1 MYQFATLLAHLLVL
15 LLVIAV
21 PLRGAQRY
29 KILMRRIARHPELR
43 VRFYLS
49 GIATQWIMLLPLAFI
64 AWGLGWTPNI
74 LGLQFP
80 DRFWWGLLIS
90 VVLLAIVYAQ
100 VFYIRRA
107 SGSSEGREMLRKAM
121 QGPLHMLPRTAQ
133 ERNLWVL
140 LSLTA
145 GICEEI
151 LYRGFLPLYIV
162 EYFPIVAFW
171 AALSIAAILFG
182 IGHLY
187 QKIPGVLGT
196 AAIGLVFGG
205 LYFLTGSL
213 LFPMIVHTLFDARL
227 LLIDIDSIIDQ
238 PKNEKTGEDAPKAAS
253 L

>member
-1 MYQFATLLAHLLVL
+1 MYQFATVLAHLLVII
-15 LLVIAV
+15 LVIAV
-21 PLRGAQRY
+21 PIRGAQRY
-29 KILMRRIARHPELR
+29 KILMRRIKRHPELR
-43 VRFYLS
+43 MRFYLS
-49 GIATQWIMLLPLAFI
+49 GIATQWIMLIPLAFI
-64 AWGLGWTPNI
+64 AWGLGWTPGS

-80 DRFWWGLLIS
+80 DRFWWGLLASGI
-90 VVLLAIVYAQ
+90 LLAIVYAQ
-100 VFYIRRA
+100 VFYIRHA

-121 QGPLHMLPRTAQ
+121 QGPLDMLPRTAQ
-133 ERNLWVL
+133 ERSLWIF

-171 AALSIAAILFG
+171 AALSLSAILFG

-187 QKIPGVLGT
+187 QKVPGVLGT
-196 AAIGLVFGG
+196 AAIGLIFGA

-213 LFPMIVHTLFDARL
+213 LFPMIVHALFDARL
-227 LLIDIDSIIDQ
+227 LLIDINAIIDE
-238 PKNEKTGEDAPKAAS
+238 PTTSVPGEDVPKAAS